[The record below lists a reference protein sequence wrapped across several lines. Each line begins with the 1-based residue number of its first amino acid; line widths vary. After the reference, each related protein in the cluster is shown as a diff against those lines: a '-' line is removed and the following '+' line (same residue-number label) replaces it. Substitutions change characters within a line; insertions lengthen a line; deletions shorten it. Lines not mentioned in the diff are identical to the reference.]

1 MSLFPSTII
10 RQAYIR
16 IGGWQGNSQEI
27 NAQYNA
33 DQDLEQIVS
42 ESFPAQSMY
51 DMLTGVE
58 SEMAM
63 AVSMNEDN
71 TLRSTLQDL
80 VTVTSGDRI
89 PVNADSGAKII
100 GVLGQV
106 RQLSTG
112 IDLTPALHEDEIRTI
127 VNGPTGLFKSSYYS
141 YALRPP
147 RIYATVTDLVIDCC
161 SFDYT
166 ARAAAINANGALLFP
181 ESQNAY
187 LDGLLSSLQN
197 QDPAYTALANEYR
210 APYQTWLS
218 AQAPNRNVVSE
229 AAA

>member
-1 MSLFPSTII
+1 MALYPNIII

-16 IGGWQGNSQEI
+16 IGAWLGNSQEL

-33 DQDLEQIVS
+33 DTNFEQIVS
-42 ESFPAQSMY
+42 ESFPAQSMF

-80 VTVTSGDRI
+80 VTVTSGNRI
-89 PVNADSGAKII
+89 PANADSGSKII

-106 RQLSTG
+106 RQVSTG
-112 IDLTPALHEDEIRTI
+112 VDLTPALHEDEIRTI
-127 VNGPTGLFKSSYYS
+127 VNGPAGLFKSSYFS

-147 RIYATVTDLVIDCC
+147 RIYATVTDLIIDCC

-166 ARAAAINANGALLFP
+166 ARAAAINANEALLFP

-187 LDGLLSSLQN
+187 FDGLMSSLQN
-197 QDPAYTALANEYR
+197 QDASYTSLANQYTQ
-210 APYQTWLS
+210 PYQLWLA
-218 AQAPNRNVVSE
+218 AQNPPRKVTQE
-229 AAA
+229 AAG